1 MDEGKCADQQKQP
14 SVEMFVTTAAKQD
27 ELLKYCSRT
36 IEIVRTEKDPGNA
49 YRIDRNR
56 PCKPAHRPRRP
67 LKTLGKS
74 GPLAMDEEREAM

>member
-1 MDEGKCADQQKQP
+1 MNQDKRADQQKQP
-14 SVEMFVTTAAKQD
+14 SVEMSFPTAAKQD

-56 PCKPAHRPRRP
+56 PREPAHRPRGP
-67 LKTLGKS
+67 LKTLGKA
-74 GPLAMDEEREAM
+74 GPLAMDKEREAM

>member
-1 MDEGKCADQQKQP
+1 MDEGKCADHKDKP
-14 SVEMFVTTAAKQD
+14 SVEVFVTTAVKQN
-27 ELLKYCSRT
+27 ELLKYCSCT

-74 GPLAMDEEREAM
+74 GPLAMDKEREAM